1 MYTDDSSE
9 VSGAWQMQMS
19 GRAWELPR
27 NDIITKQSGKIPRFC
42 ITQAKEVTEANA
54 PLIHDVSDHVRR
66 HLSAKSDVD

>member
-42 ITQAKEVTEANA
+42 ITQPTWLTKANA
-54 PLIHDVSDHVRR
+54 PLVQALPDRARS
-66 HLSAKSDVD
+66 HLTIESNGY